1 MPPSPLSRRWCF
13 TLNNYTED
21 DEQSVGDF
29 CDGPRCLYAVVGR
42 EVGDT
47 GTKHLQ
53 GFIILNQPMRLAAL
67 RNAVSPRAHYEAA
80 RGTSEQAADYCK
92 KDADFDEHGV
102 FPSEQGART
111 DIDRFKAWVATQDT
125 LPSQR
130 TVAREF
136 PGLFLR
142 YPRLIELMGH
152 LREHP
157 ALMPAQT
164 VFRDWQADLHLTLQ
178 ALPDDRSVNF
188 FVDTDGGKGKSWFVR
203 YYITHYADTTQ
214 FLSVGKRDDLA
225 YAIDE
230 TKRIFLFDL
239 PRGSME
245 HFQYTILEKLKD
257 QLIFSSKY
265 ASRVKVL
272 EQPCHVVVFCNE
284 DPDMTAM
291 TNDRYVMKYI

>member
-1 MPPSPLSRRWCF
+1 MPSPQSRRWVF
-13 TLNNYTED
+13 TLNNYTDD
-21 DEQSVGDF
+21 DEQVVGDF
-29 CDGPRCLYAVVGR
+29 LDGPRCVYGVVGR
-42 EVGDT
+42 ELGDS
-47 GTKHLQ
+47 GTPHLQ
-53 GFIILNQPMRLAAL
+53 GFFILMQPMRLAAI
-67 RNAVSPRAHYEAA
+67 RNALHPRAHYEVAK
-80 RGTSEQAADYCK
+80 GTSRQAADYCQK
-92 KDADFDEHGV
+92 EADFDEHGV
-102 FPSEQGART
+102 FPAEQGHRS
-111 DIDRFKAWVATQDT
+111 DIDRFRAWVATQDT
-125 LPSQR
+125 LPSHR
-130 TVAREF
+130 LVAQEF

-157 ALMPAQT
+157 SLVPAVTQ
-164 VFRDWQADLHLTLQ
+164 FRDWQGDLHITLQ

-188 FVDTDGGKGKSWFVR
+188 YVDADGGKGKSWFVR
-203 YYITHYADTTQ
+203 YYITHYADSTQ

-265 ASRVKVL
+265 ASRVKVIA
-272 EQPCHVVVFCNE
+272 EPVHVVVFCNE

-291 TNDRYVMKYI
+291 TADRYVMKYI